1 MPTPGPLITI
11 RELTDADS
19 SAVLALSDRLT
30 IGVAAWRDPVAV
42 SAAVLGWLE
51 ASTAAD
57 FAGVALVAEIG
68 GRVVGFVSVDTETHF
83 AGEVDAYIGELLVD
97 APNEGAGVGAALVA
111 AAESVARKRGHHCLT
126 LSTGAANH
134 RAIGFYSSLGF
145 EAEDVKLTK
154 VL

>member
-1 MPTPGPLITI
+1 MPVPPTTI
-11 RELTDADS
+11 RELPDADR

-51 ASTAAD
+51 TSTASD
-57 FAGVALVAEIG
+57 FAGAALVAEID
-68 GRVVGFVSVDTETHF
+68 GRVVGFVSVDVETHF
-83 AGEVDAYIGELLVD
+83 AGEVDAYLGELLVD
-97 APNEGAGVGAALVA
+97 APHEGAGVGAALVA
-111 AAESVARKRGHHCLT
+111 AAESAARKRGHRCLT

-134 RAIGFYSSLGF
+134 RALGFYSSLGF